1 MAEGFLK
8 IIFIITKMSKYVRKM
23 KLIISGKIRK
33 KTQGE
38 SNQGSCSASS
48 DPRALRHTEFSHKEG
63 KIGHHIF

>member
-33 KTQGE
+33 KNTRGIE
-38 SNQGSCSASS
+38 PGF
-48 DPRALRHTEFSHKEG
+48 L
-63 KIGHHIF
+63 